1 MQDSL
6 AIQLQK
12 SLAPRVAKL
21 NTEVAP
27 KIAEQIKDR
36 ALENTRNARGFS
48 NDPYKETYSPNYK
61 PVPRNKTRVD
71 LRRKQK
77 RIENMKIIAV
87 GQRTGAVV
95 GWSDREVELLF
106 ARHHHGVGNNPMR
119 SIFPRSPMSIPVD
132 IQNNIIKLV
141 GDLLRGK

>member
-21 NTEVAP
+21 NTEIAP

-36 ALENTRNARGFS
+36 ALENTRNARGFG

-71 LRRKQK
+71 LRRKQM
-77 RIENMKIIAV
+77 RIEKMSITAINAN
-87 GQRTGAVV
+87 TGAEI
-95 GWSDREVELLF
+95 GWDDAEHRKLF
-106 ARHHHGVGNNPMR
+106 YFHHHAKNPNFIR